1 MTYNKKRTLSYGVI
15 LISVLL
21 AYFCRQVRTE
31 NVLTNDLHQLVFRFS
46 KQPPFSD
53 KDYSYGIVFM
63 VILIAGDMT
72 AVCCLLMA
80 AIFQGC
86 ILCGLI
92 QTNNRYF
99 ELFQTS
105 GGLDAEITDHSFQRY
120 YHSGDFPELS
130 SELRRIII
138 DRSSVQEQGI
148 RINHIPIRGGHLF
161 WSEDISV
168 LLDQY
173 QDIREQQEELTA
185 RNRLLQKAYQKERR
199 KMISFVECSM
209 AIQNVLM
216 ILLEI
221 CMILELI
228 LLLVRITCF
237 SGKKKIVTA
246 VAVFIVSFMFMGALM
261 NDHRYCLGESSYQ
274 PMLQGYPV
282 SVLMTV
288 VIGLLLYLCWSIRS
302 ERRRY
307 YHSLS
312 YWSVN
317 EAVNDVPC
325 GVCFSD
331 PLGRI
336 VLCNTKMQE
345 LSRIMTGSY
354 LQDYEVLRK
363 AMSGE
368 LESEGLCRLSKDS
381 NVFYFPDGSVW
392 MFQEYSRQEPDCA
405 GYLQTVA
412 VNVSEIYYNGEK
424 IRANNEKL
432 EILNHKLEEM
442 YEKIGD
448 KIREQ
453 ETLVMKM
460 QVHDNFGRSLLS
472 IRRILERK
480 EDPDKMDKQLS
491 VLKHLVYILTG
502 SAVES
507 MEEVYEDTIRHA
519 EELGISVQISGN
531 FPMHPSYRLLTDRAI
546 RECVTNCARHAHGS
560 TVWVKIDKNA
570 DEYTV
575 QITNDGEVPDKNAEE
590 GGGLSALRK
599 AAESGKCRMQVSFS
613 PEFCL
618 ILKMPLAERMGF
630 DGTDTDSRR
639 SEDHAEV
646 F

>member
-1 MTYNKKRTLSYGVI
+1 
-15 LISVLL
+15 
-21 AYFCRQVRTE
+21 
-31 NVLTNDLHQLVFRFS
+31 
-46 KQPPFSD
+46 
-53 KDYSYGIVFM
+53 
-63 VILIAGDMT
+63 
-72 AVCCLLMA
+72 
-80 AIFQGC
+80 
-86 ILCGLI
+86 
-92 QTNNRYF
+92 
-99 ELFQTS
+99 
-105 GGLDAEITDHSFQRY
+105 
-120 YHSGDFPELS
+120 
-130 SELRRIII
+130 
-138 DRSSVQEQGI
+138 
-148 RINHIPIRGGHLF
+148 
-161 WSEDISV
+161 
-168 LLDQY
+168 
-173 QDIREQQEELTA
+173 
-185 RNRLLQKAYQKERR
+185 
-199 KMISFVECSM
+199 MISFVECSM

-237 SGKKKIVTA
+237 FGKKKIVTV
-246 VAVFIVSFMFMGALM
+246 VAAFVVSFMFMGALM

-288 VIGLLLYLCWSIRS
+288 VIGLLLYLCWAIRS

-307 YHSLS
+307 HHSLS

-354 LQDYEVLRK
+354 LQDYDALRK

-368 LESEGLCRLSKDS
+368 PESEGLCRLSKDS

-392 MFQEYSRQEPDCA
+392 MFQEYSLQEPDCA

-453 ETLVMKM
+453 ETLAMKM

-480 EDPDKMDKQLS
+480 ENQDKMDEQLS
-491 VLKHLVYILTG
+491 ALKHLVYILTD
-502 SAVES
+502 SSVEN
-507 MEEVYEDTIRHA
+507 MEELCADTIRHA
-519 EELGISVQISGN
+519 EELGIYVQISGN
-531 FPMHPSYRLLTDRAI
+531 FPQHPSYRLLTDRAI

-560 TVWVKIDKNA
+560 TVLVKIEKGAN
-570 DEYTV
+570 EYSIR
-575 QITNDGEVPDKNAEE
+575 ITNDGDAPEKNAEE

-599 AAESGKCRMQVSFS
+599 AAESEKCIMQVSFS

-618 ILKMPLAERMGF
+618 ALKMPLAERMGVY
-630 DGTDTDSRR
+630 GTDTDSRR

>member
-1 MTYNKKRTLSYGVI
+1 M
-15 LISVLL
+15 
-21 AYFCRQVRTE
+21 
-31 NVLTNDLHQLVFRFS
+31 
-46 KQPPFSD
+46 
-53 KDYSYGIVFM
+53 
-63 VILIAGDMT
+63 
-72 AVCCLLMA
+72 
-80 AIFQGC
+80 
-86 ILCGLI
+86 
-92 QTNNRYF
+92 
-99 ELFQTS
+99 
-105 GGLDAEITDHSFQRY
+105 
-120 YHSGDFPELS
+120 
-130 SELRRIII
+130 I
-138 DRSSVQEQGI
+138 D
-148 RINHIPIRGGHLF
+148 
-161 WSEDISV
+161 
-168 LLDQY
+168 
-173 QDIREQQEELTA
+173 
-185 RNRLLQKAYQKERR
+185 
-199 KMISFVECSM
+199 FVECGM
-209 AIQNVLM
+209 AMQDFLM

-221 CMILELI
+221 CLVLELI

-246 VAVFIVSFMFMGALM
+246 VAVFAVSFMFMGVLM

-282 SVLMTV
+282 SVLITV
-288 VIGLLLYLCWSIRS
+288 VIGLLLYLFWAIRS

-307 YHSLS
+307 HHSLS

-368 LESEGLCRLSKDS
+368 PESEDLCRLSKDS

-392 MFQEYSRQEPDCA
+392 MFQEYSLQEPDCA

-472 IRRILERK
+472 IRRIL
-480 EDPDKMDKQLS
+480 
-491 VLKHLVYILTG
+491 
-502 SAVES
+502 
-507 MEEVYEDTIRHA
+507 
-519 EELGISVQISGN
+519 
-531 FPMHPSYRLLTDRAI
+531 
-546 RECVTNCARHAHGS
+546 
-560 TVWVKIDKNA
+560 
-570 DEYTV
+570 
-575 QITNDGEVPDKNAEE
+575 
-590 GGGLSALRK
+590 
-599 AAESGKCRMQVSFS
+599 
-613 PEFCL
+613 
-618 ILKMPLAERMGF
+618 
-630 DGTDTDSRR
+630 
-639 SEDHAEV
+639 
-646 F
+646 

>member
-1 MTYNKKRTLSYGVI
+1 MVYSMSGFIESSII
-15 LISVLL
+15 L
-21 AYFCRQVRTE
+21 Q
-31 NVLTNDLHQLVFRFS
+31 N
-46 KQPPFSD
+46 
-53 KDYSYGIVFM
+53 
-63 VILIAGDMT
+63 
-72 AVCCLLMA
+72 
-80 AIFQGC
+80 
-86 ILCGLI
+86 
-92 QTNNRYF
+92 
-99 ELFQTS
+99 
-105 GGLDAEITDHSFQRY
+105 
-120 YHSGDFPELS
+120 
-130 SELRRIII
+130 IIMFI
-138 DRSSVQEQGI
+138 
-148 RINHIPIRGGHLF
+148 
-161 WSEDISV
+161 
-168 LLDQY
+168 
-173 QDIREQQEELTA
+173 
-185 RNRLLQKAYQKERR
+185 
-199 KMISFVECSM
+199 M
-209 AIQNVLM
+209 
-216 ILLEI
+216 EI
-221 CMILELI
+221 CLILELI
-228 LLLVRITCF
+228 LLIFRIMSLVE
-237 SGKKKIVTA
+237 KKKIL
-246 VAVFIVSFMFMGALM
+246 VSAAELFFSFLFMTGLL
-261 NDHRYCLGESSYQ
+261 NDHRCSMGDKRYKPLFRLF
-274 PMLQGYPV
+274 PADIML
-282 SVLMTV
+282 VLVILLTV
-288 VIGLLLYLCWSIRS
+288 YLIRALYRELKEYRNA
-302 ERRRY
+302 
-307 YHSLS
+307 LS
-312 YWSVN
+312 PWSVH
-317 EAVNDVPC
+317 EAVNNVPC
-325 GVCFSD
+325 GVCISD

-336 VLCNTKMQE
+336 ILCNIKMQE

-368 LESEGLCRLSKDS
+368 PESEGLCRLSKDS

-392 MFQEYSRQEPDCA
+392 MFQEYSLQEPDCA

-491 VLKHLVYILTG
+491 VLKHLVYILTD

-507 MEEVYEDTIRHA
+507 MEEVYKDTIRHA

-618 ILKMPLAERMGF
+618 ILKMPLTERMGF

>member
-1 MTYNKKRTLSYGVI
+1 
-15 LISVLL
+15 
-21 AYFCRQVRTE
+21 
-31 NVLTNDLHQLVFRFS
+31 
-46 KQPPFSD
+46 
-53 KDYSYGIVFM
+53 
-63 VILIAGDMT
+63 
-72 AVCCLLMA
+72 
-80 AIFQGC
+80 
-86 ILCGLI
+86 
-92 QTNNRYF
+92 
-99 ELFQTS
+99 
-105 GGLDAEITDHSFQRY
+105 
-120 YHSGDFPELS
+120 
-130 SELRRIII
+130 
-138 DRSSVQEQGI
+138 
-148 RINHIPIRGGHLF
+148 
-161 WSEDISV
+161 
-168 LLDQY
+168 
-173 QDIREQQEELTA
+173 
-185 RNRLLQKAYQKERR
+185 
-199 KMISFVECSM
+199 
-209 AIQNVLM
+209 
-216 ILLEI
+216 
-221 CMILELI
+221 
-228 LLLVRITCF
+228 
-237 SGKKKIVTA
+237 
-246 VAVFIVSFMFMGALM
+246 
-261 NDHRYCLGESSYQ
+261 
-274 PMLQGYPV
+274 
-282 SVLMTV
+282 
-288 VIGLLLYLCWSIRS
+288 
-302 ERRRY
+302 
-307 YHSLS
+307 
-312 YWSVN
+312 
-317 EAVNDVPC
+317 
-325 GVCFSD
+325 
-331 PLGRI
+331 
-336 VLCNTKMQE
+336 
-345 LSRIMTGSY
+345 MTGSY
-354 LQDYEVLRK
+354 LQDYEALRK
-363 AMSGE
+363 AMSGDP
-368 LESEGLCRLSKDS
+368 ESEGRCRLSKDS

-392 MFQEYSRQEPDCA
+392 MFQEYSLQEPDCA

-432 EILNHKLEEM
+432 EILNRKLEEM

-507 MEEVYEDTIRHA
+507 MEEVYKDTIRHA

-618 ILKMPLAERMGF
+618 ILKMPLTERMGF

>member
-1 MTYNKKRTLSYGVI
+1 
-15 LISVLL
+15 
-21 AYFCRQVRTE
+21 
-31 NVLTNDLHQLVFRFS
+31 
-46 KQPPFSD
+46 
-53 KDYSYGIVFM
+53 
-63 VILIAGDMT
+63 
-72 AVCCLLMA
+72 
-80 AIFQGC
+80 
-86 ILCGLI
+86 
-92 QTNNRYF
+92 
-99 ELFQTS
+99 
-105 GGLDAEITDHSFQRY
+105 
-120 YHSGDFPELS
+120 
-130 SELRRIII
+130 
-138 DRSSVQEQGI
+138 
-148 RINHIPIRGGHLF
+148 
-161 WSEDISV
+161 
-168 LLDQY
+168 
-173 QDIREQQEELTA
+173 
-185 RNRLLQKAYQKERR
+185 
-199 KMISFVECSM
+199 MISFVECSM
-209 AIQNVLM
+209 AIQNALM

-246 VAVFIVSFMFMGALM
+246 VAVFAVSFMFMGVLM

-282 SVLMTV
+282 SVLMAV
-288 VIGLLLYLCWSIRS
+288 VMGLVLYLCRAIWR

-307 YHSLS
+307 HHSLS

-331 PLGRI
+331 PFGRI

-354 LQDYEVLRK
+354 LQDYDALRK

-368 LESEGLCRLSKDS
+368 PESEGLCRLSKDS
-381 NVFYFPDGSVW
+381 NVFYFSDGSVW
-392 MFQEYSRQEPDCA
+392 MFQEYSLQEPDCA

-453 ETLVMKM
+453 ETLAMKM

-480 EDPDKMDKQLS
+480 ETQDKMDKQLS
-491 VLKHLVYILTG
+491 ALKHLVYILTD
-502 SAVES
+502 SSVEN
-507 MEEVYEDTIRHA
+507 MEELCADTIRHA
-519 EELGISVQISGN
+519 EELGIYVQISGN
-531 FPMHPSYRLLTDRAI
+531 FPQHPSYRLLTDRAI

-560 TVWVKIDKNA
+560 TVLVKIEKGAN
-570 DEYTV
+570 EYSIR
-575 QITNDGEVPDKNAEE
+575 ITNDGDVPEKNAEE

-599 AAESGKCRMQVSFS
+599 AAESEKCIMQVSFS

-618 ILKMPLAERMGF
+618 VLKMPLIERMGVY
-630 DGTDTDSRR
+630 GTDTDSRR

>member
-1 MTYNKKRTLSYGVI
+1 
-15 LISVLL
+15 
-21 AYFCRQVRTE
+21 
-31 NVLTNDLHQLVFRFS
+31 
-46 KQPPFSD
+46 
-53 KDYSYGIVFM
+53 
-63 VILIAGDMT
+63 
-72 AVCCLLMA
+72 
-80 AIFQGC
+80 
-86 ILCGLI
+86 
-92 QTNNRYF
+92 
-99 ELFQTS
+99 
-105 GGLDAEITDHSFQRY
+105 
-120 YHSGDFPELS
+120 
-130 SELRRIII
+130 
-138 DRSSVQEQGI
+138 
-148 RINHIPIRGGHLF
+148 
-161 WSEDISV
+161 
-168 LLDQY
+168 
-173 QDIREQQEELTA
+173 
-185 RNRLLQKAYQKERR
+185 
-199 KMISFVECSM
+199 MISFVECSM
-209 AIQNVLM
+209 AMQNVLM

-246 VAVFIVSFMFMGALM
+246 VAVFAVSFMFMGVLM

-282 SVLMTV
+282 SVFMTV
-288 VIGLLLYLCWSIRS
+288 VIGLLLYLCWAIRS

-307 YHSLS
+307 HHSLS

-331 PLGRI
+331 PFGRI

-354 LQDYEVLRK
+354 LQDYDALRK

-368 LESEGLCRLSKDS
+368 PESEGLCRLSKDS

-392 MFQEYSRQEPDCA
+392 MFQEYSLQEPDCA

-412 VNVSEIYYNGEK
+412 VNVSEIYYNSEK

-442 YEKIGD
+442 YKKIGD

-453 ETLVMKM
+453 ETLALKM

-507 MEEVYEDTIRHA
+507 MEKLYEDTIKHA

-531 FPMHPSYRLLTDRAI
+531 FPLYPSYRVLADRAI
-546 RECVTNCARHAHGS
+546 RECVTNCARHAHGN
-560 TVWVKIDKNA
+560 VVFVKIDKYAN
-570 DEYTV
+570 EYN
-575 QITNDGEVPDKNAEE
+575 IRFTNDGDAPEKNAEE

-599 AAESGKCRMQVSFS
+599 AAESMNCTMQISFV

-618 ILKMPLAERMGF
+618 ILKMPLTERMSL
-630 DGTDTDSRR
+630 DGTCTDSRR
-639 SEDHAEV
+639 SENHAEV

>member
-1 MTYNKKRTLSYGVI
+1 MT
-15 LISVLL
+15 
-21 AYFCRQVRTE
+21 
-31 NVLTNDLHQLVFRFS
+31 
-46 KQPPFSD
+46 
-53 KDYSYGIVFM
+53 
-63 VILIAGDMT
+63 
-72 AVCCLLMA
+72 
-80 AIFQGC
+80 
-86 ILCGLI
+86 
-92 QTNNRYF
+92 
-99 ELFQTS
+99 
-105 GGLDAEITDHSFQRY
+105 
-120 YHSGDFPELS
+120 
-130 SELRRIII
+130 
-138 DRSSVQEQGI
+138 
-148 RINHIPIRGGHLF
+148 
-161 WSEDISV
+161 
-168 LLDQY
+168 
-173 QDIREQQEELTA
+173 
-185 RNRLLQKAYQKERR
+185 
-199 KMISFVECSM
+199 SFVECGM
-209 AIQNVLM
+209 AMQDFLM

-221 CMILELI
+221 CLILELI

-237 SGKKKIVTA
+237 SGKKKILTA
-246 VAVFIVSFMFMGALM
+246 VPVFGVSFMLMGILM
-261 NDHRYCLGESSYQ
+261 NDHRYCLGESAYQ
-274 PMLQGYPV
+274 PMLQRYPI
-282 SVLMTV
+282 SILTAV
-288 VIGLLLYLCWSIRS
+288 VMGLLLYLCWAIWR

-307 YHSLS
+307 HHSLS

-331 PLGRI
+331 SLGRI

-354 LQDYEVLRK
+354 LQDYEALRK
-363 AMSGE
+363 AMDGE
-368 LESEGLCRLSKDS
+368 STAEGLCRLSGDG
-381 NVFYFPDGSVW
+381 NVFYFPDNSVW
-392 MFQEYSRQEPDCA
+392 MFQEYRLQEPDCA

-453 ETLVMKM
+453 ETLAMKM

-480 EDPDKMDKQLS
+480 EDQDKMDKQLS
-491 VLKHLVYILTG
+491 TLKHLVYILTG

-507 MEEVYEDTIRHA
+507 METLYEDTIKHA
-519 EELGISVQISGN
+519 EELGISVEISGS
-531 FPMHPSYRLLTDRAI
+531 FPLHPSYRLLADRAI

-560 TVWVKIDKNA
+560 TVWVKIDKSAN
-570 DEYTV
+570 EYNIR
-575 QITNDGEVPDKNAEE
+575 ITNDGDAPDKNAEE

-618 ILKMPLAERMGF
+618 VLKMPLAERMGF
-630 DGTDTDSRR
+630 NGTDIDSRR

>member
-1 MTYNKKRTLSYGVI
+1 
-15 LISVLL
+15 
-21 AYFCRQVRTE
+21 
-31 NVLTNDLHQLVFRFS
+31 
-46 KQPPFSD
+46 
-53 KDYSYGIVFM
+53 
-63 VILIAGDMT
+63 
-72 AVCCLLMA
+72 
-80 AIFQGC
+80 
-86 ILCGLI
+86 
-92 QTNNRYF
+92 
-99 ELFQTS
+99 
-105 GGLDAEITDHSFQRY
+105 
-120 YHSGDFPELS
+120 
-130 SELRRIII
+130 
-138 DRSSVQEQGI
+138 
-148 RINHIPIRGGHLF
+148 
-161 WSEDISV
+161 
-168 LLDQY
+168 
-173 QDIREQQEELTA
+173 
-185 RNRLLQKAYQKERR
+185 
-199 KMISFVECSM
+199 MISFVECSM

-237 SGKKKIVTA
+237 SGKKKIVTV
-246 VAVFIVSFMFMGALM
+246 VAGFVVSFMFMGALM

-288 VIGLLLYLCWSIRS
+288 VIGLLLYLCWAIRS

-307 YHSLS
+307 HHSLS
-312 YWSVN
+312 YWSIN

-368 LESEGLCRLSKDS
+368 PESEGLRRLSKDS

-392 MFQEYSRQEPDCA
+392 VFQEYGLQEPDCA

-507 MEEVYEDTIRHA
+507 MEEVY
-519 EELGISVQISGN
+519 
-531 FPMHPSYRLLTDRAI
+531 
-546 RECVTNCARHAHGS
+546 
-560 TVWVKIDKNA
+560 K
-570 DEYTV
+570 
-575 QITNDGEVPDKNAEE
+575 
-590 GGGLSALRK
+590 
-599 AAESGKCRMQVSFS
+599 
-613 PEFCL
+613 
-618 ILKMPLAERMGF
+618 LK
-630 DGTDTDSRR
+630 
-639 SEDHAEV
+639 
-646 F
+646 

>member
-1 MTYNKKRTLSYGVI
+1 
-15 LISVLL
+15 
-21 AYFCRQVRTE
+21 
-31 NVLTNDLHQLVFRFS
+31 
-46 KQPPFSD
+46 
-53 KDYSYGIVFM
+53 
-63 VILIAGDMT
+63 
-72 AVCCLLMA
+72 
-80 AIFQGC
+80 
-86 ILCGLI
+86 
-92 QTNNRYF
+92 
-99 ELFQTS
+99 
-105 GGLDAEITDHSFQRY
+105 
-120 YHSGDFPELS
+120 
-130 SELRRIII
+130 
-138 DRSSVQEQGI
+138 
-148 RINHIPIRGGHLF
+148 
-161 WSEDISV
+161 
-168 LLDQY
+168 
-173 QDIREQQEELTA
+173 
-185 RNRLLQKAYQKERR
+185 
-199 KMISFVECSM
+199 
-209 AIQNVLM
+209 
-216 ILLEI
+216 
-221 CMILELI
+221 
-228 LLLVRITCF
+228 
-237 SGKKKIVTA
+237 
-246 VAVFIVSFMFMGALM
+246 
-261 NDHRYCLGESSYQ
+261 
-274 PMLQGYPV
+274 
-282 SVLMTV
+282 
-288 VIGLLLYLCWSIRS
+288 
-302 ERRRY
+302 
-307 YHSLS
+307 
-312 YWSVN
+312 
-317 EAVNDVPC
+317 
-325 GVCFSD
+325 
-331 PLGRI
+331 
-336 VLCNTKMQE
+336 
-345 LSRIMTGSY
+345 MTGSY
-354 LQDYEVLRK
+354 LQDYDALRK
-363 AMSGE
+363 AMNGRP
-368 LESEGLCRLSKDS
+368 ESEGLRRLSKDS

-392 MFQEYSRQEPDCA
+392 MFQEYSLQEPDCA

-507 MEEVYEDTIRHA
+507 MEEVYKDTVRHA

-590 GGGLSALRK
+590 GGGLSALKK

-618 ILKMPLAERMGF
+618 ILKMPLTERMGF

>member
-1 MTYNKKRTLSYGVI
+1 
-15 LISVLL
+15 
-21 AYFCRQVRTE
+21 
-31 NVLTNDLHQLVFRFS
+31 
-46 KQPPFSD
+46 
-53 KDYSYGIVFM
+53 
-63 VILIAGDMT
+63 
-72 AVCCLLMA
+72 
-80 AIFQGC
+80 
-86 ILCGLI
+86 
-92 QTNNRYF
+92 
-99 ELFQTS
+99 
-105 GGLDAEITDHSFQRY
+105 
-120 YHSGDFPELS
+120 
-130 SELRRIII
+130 
-138 DRSSVQEQGI
+138 
-148 RINHIPIRGGHLF
+148 
-161 WSEDISV
+161 
-168 LLDQY
+168 
-173 QDIREQQEELTA
+173 
-185 RNRLLQKAYQKERR
+185 
-199 KMISFVECSM
+199 MISFVECSM
-209 AIQNVLM
+209 AIKNVLM

-246 VAVFIVSFMFMGALM
+246 VAVFGVSFMFMGALM

-282 SVLMTV
+282 SVFMTV
-288 VIGLLLYLCWSIRS
+288 VIGLLLYLCWAIRS

-307 YHSLS
+307 HHSLS

-354 LQDYEVLRK
+354 LQDYEALRK
-363 AMSGE
+363 AMNGRP
-368 LESEGLCRLSKDS
+368 ESEGLRRLSKDS

-392 MFQEYSRQEPDCA
+392 MFQEYSLQEPDCA

-453 ETLVMKM
+453 ETLALKM

-480 EDPDKMDKQLS
+480 ENQDKMDKQLS
-491 VLKHLVYILTG
+491 ALKHLVYILTG

-507 MEEVYEDTIRHA
+507 MEKLYEDTIKHA

-531 FPMHPSYRLLTDRAI
+531 FPLYPSYRVLADRAI
-546 RECVTNCARHAHGS
+546 RECVTNCARHAHGN
-560 TVWVKIDKNA
+560 VVFVKIDKYAN
-570 DEYTV
+570 EYNIR
-575 QITNDGEVPDKNAEE
+575 ITNDGDAPEKNAEE

-599 AAESGKCRMQVSFS
+599 AAESMNCTMQILFV

-618 ILKMPLAERMGF
+618 ILKMPLTERMSL
-630 DGTDTDSRR
+630 DGTCTDSRR

>member
-1 MTYNKKRTLSYGVI
+1 
-15 LISVLL
+15 
-21 AYFCRQVRTE
+21 
-31 NVLTNDLHQLVFRFS
+31 
-46 KQPPFSD
+46 
-53 KDYSYGIVFM
+53 
-63 VILIAGDMT
+63 
-72 AVCCLLMA
+72 
-80 AIFQGC
+80 
-86 ILCGLI
+86 
-92 QTNNRYF
+92 
-99 ELFQTS
+99 
-105 GGLDAEITDHSFQRY
+105 
-120 YHSGDFPELS
+120 
-130 SELRRIII
+130 
-138 DRSSVQEQGI
+138 
-148 RINHIPIRGGHLF
+148 
-161 WSEDISV
+161 
-168 LLDQY
+168 
-173 QDIREQQEELTA
+173 
-185 RNRLLQKAYQKERR
+185 
-199 KMISFVECSM
+199 MISFVECSM

-216 ILLEI
+216 ILFEI

-246 VAVFIVSFMFMGALM
+246 VAVFVVSFMFMGALM

-282 SVLMTV
+282 SVFMTV
-288 VIGLLLYLCWSIRS
+288 VIGLLLYLCWAIRS

-307 YHSLS
+307 HHSLS

-317 EAVNDVPC
+317 EAVDDVPC

-336 VLCNTKMQE
+336 VLCNTKMHE
-345 LSRIMTGSY
+345 LSRIMIGSY
-354 LQDYEVLRK
+354 LQDYEALRK
-363 AMSGE
+363 VINGGSEA
-368 LESEGLCRLSKDS
+368 EGLRRLNSDS
-381 NVFYFPDGSVW
+381 NVFYFPDDSVW
-392 MFQEYSRQEPDCA
+392 MFQEYRLQEPDCA

-453 ETLVMKM
+453 ETLAMKM

-480 EDPDKMDKQLS
+480 ENQDKMDEQLS
-491 VLKHLVYILTG
+491 ALKHLVYILTD
-502 SAVES
+502 SSVEN
-507 MEEVYEDTIRHA
+507 MEELCADTIRHA
-519 EELGISVQISGN
+519 EELGIYVQISGN
-531 FPMHPSYRLLTDRAI
+531 FPQYPSYRLLTDRAI

-560 TVWVKIDKNA
+560 TVLVKIEKGAN
-570 DEYTV
+570 EYSIR
-575 QITNDGEVPDKNAEE
+575 ITNDGDAPEKNAEE

-599 AAESGKCRMQVSFS
+599 AAESEKCNMQVSFS

-618 ILKMPLAERMGF
+618 VLKMPLTERMGVY
-630 DGTDTDSRR
+630 GTDTDSRR

>member
-1 MTYNKKRTLSYGVI
+1 
-15 LISVLL
+15 
-21 AYFCRQVRTE
+21 
-31 NVLTNDLHQLVFRFS
+31 
-46 KQPPFSD
+46 
-53 KDYSYGIVFM
+53 
-63 VILIAGDMT
+63 
-72 AVCCLLMA
+72 
-80 AIFQGC
+80 
-86 ILCGLI
+86 
-92 QTNNRYF
+92 
-99 ELFQTS
+99 
-105 GGLDAEITDHSFQRY
+105 
-120 YHSGDFPELS
+120 
-130 SELRRIII
+130 
-138 DRSSVQEQGI
+138 
-148 RINHIPIRGGHLF
+148 
-161 WSEDISV
+161 
-168 LLDQY
+168 
-173 QDIREQQEELTA
+173 
-185 RNRLLQKAYQKERR
+185 
-199 KMISFVECSM
+199 MISFVECSM
-209 AIQNVLM
+209 AIQNALM

-246 VAVFIVSFMFMGALM
+246 VVVFAVSFMFMGVLM

-282 SVLMTV
+282 SVLMAV
-288 VIGLLLYLCWSIRS
+288 VMGLVLYLCRAIWR

-307 YHSLS
+307 HHSLS

-331 PLGRI
+331 PFGRI

-354 LQDYEVLRK
+354 LQDYDALRK

-368 LESEGLCRLSKDS
+368 PESEGLCRLSKDS

-392 MFQEYSRQEPDCA
+392 MFQEYSLQEPDCA

-453 ETLVMKM
+453 ETLALKM

-480 EDPDKMDKQLS
+480 ENQDKMDKQLS
-491 VLKHLVYILTG
+491 ALKHLVYILTG

-507 MEEVYEDTIRHA
+507 MEKLYEDTIKHA

-531 FPMHPSYRLLTDRAI
+531 FPLYPSYRVLADRAI
-546 RECVTNCARHAHGS
+546 RECVTNCARHAHGN
-560 TVWVKIDKNA
+560 VVFVKIDKYAN
-570 DEYTV
+570 EYNIR
-575 QITNDGEVPDKNAEE
+575 ITNDGDAPEKNAEE

-599 AAESGKCRMQVSFS
+599 AAESMNCTMQISFV

-618 ILKMPLAERMGF
+618 ILKMPLTERMSL
-630 DGTDTDSRR
+630 DGTCTDSRR

>member
-1 MTYNKKRTLSYGVI
+1 
-15 LISVLL
+15 
-21 AYFCRQVRTE
+21 
-31 NVLTNDLHQLVFRFS
+31 
-46 KQPPFSD
+46 
-53 KDYSYGIVFM
+53 
-63 VILIAGDMT
+63 
-72 AVCCLLMA
+72 
-80 AIFQGC
+80 
-86 ILCGLI
+86 
-92 QTNNRYF
+92 
-99 ELFQTS
+99 
-105 GGLDAEITDHSFQRY
+105 
-120 YHSGDFPELS
+120 
-130 SELRRIII
+130 
-138 DRSSVQEQGI
+138 
-148 RINHIPIRGGHLF
+148 
-161 WSEDISV
+161 
-168 LLDQY
+168 
-173 QDIREQQEELTA
+173 
-185 RNRLLQKAYQKERR
+185 
-199 KMISFVECSM
+199 MISFVECSM

-392 MFQEYSRQEPDCA
+392 MFQEYSLQEPDCA

-453 ETLVMKM
+453 ETLAMKM

-480 EDPDKMDKQLS
+480 EKQDKMDKQLS
-491 VLKHLVYILTG
+491 ALKHLVYILTD
-502 SAVES
+502 SSVEN
-507 MEEVYEDTIRHA
+507 MEELCADTIRHA
-519 EELGISVQISGN
+519 EELGIYVQISGN
-531 FPMHPSYRLLTDRAI
+531 LPQHPSYRLLTDRAI

-560 TVWVKIDKNA
+560 TVLVKIDKGAN
-570 DEYTV
+570 EYSIR
-575 QITNDGEVPDKNAEE
+575 ITNDGDAPEKNAEE

-599 AAESGKCRMQVSFS
+599 AAESEKCIMQVSFS

-618 ILKMPLAERMGF
+618 ALKMPLAERMGVY
-630 DGTDTDSRR
+630 GTDTDSRR